1 MRAAFSS
8 QQALDCSRVAPGAAR
23 VPETNANPQHET
35 AHRPEA
41 DATPCRGGRN
51 WSQIATIPGSPRPIA
66 DSACSPGRPASTAE
80 TKVERRRLIRPR
92 LVQKML
98 ERSTFGAFAFV
109 LAFPSTFAGF
119 GVL

>member
-41 DATPCRGGRN
+41 DATPCRGGRHLP
-51 WSQIATIPGSPRPIA
+51 QIAGSPRPIA

-92 LVQKML
+92 LVQNMP
-98 ERSTFGAFAFV
+98 ERLTFSAFAFV

>member
-1 MRAAFSS
+1 MKGVMRRTGRRRGGPGRTWESDSRGPGRMTGRRSGKMRAAFSS

-66 DSACSPGRPASTAE
+66 DSAC
-80 TKVERRRLIRPR
+80 
-92 LVQKML
+92 
-98 ERSTFGAFAFV
+98 
-109 LAFPSTFAGF
+109 
-119 GVL
+119 